1 MYYLEWEELG
11 GVIVNNRVTEEII
24 KITFGDNWLIA
35 AFVFVVA
42 VSAIRFIRKN
52 NLPKYFRKCL
62 IVCVCAI
69 AALIDSKFFQWNEYL
84 GALRIRKVFPL
95 LLLTVIVVTIAIFIY
110 SYMKNDKQ
118 LKYVIKNTESDGN
131 IIKAWERLQKIKT
144 INLTPWQKRQYD
156 KRRLYLRVMLGN
168 MCGAEQELKKFE
180 NDKAFYHFTKAI
192 IFNFRGNH
200 KDELEEEKIAE
211 GYCDGDTDSFLHFQ
225 IISNRGADYV
235 GAGEYSLAND
245 WFKRAID
252 FGRVNNV
259 KAPDL
264 WLNLYYN
271 YVFNKTRLNL
281 DISIQ
286 ECIDML
292 EEVKQYIDIEDPKQ
306 YIGYRNIVIQLFR
319 QKKADK
325 MQLNEIINQDFE
337 YLVNTNLTDIERCVL
352 EATTARIVCTG
363 RLNPEPVIEKISKDV
378 ELFLQLPMPERYRCF
393 KEIDYMFKDLRG
405 RIIEKN
411 QKIKETA
418 HWYIVNQ
425 AVYDLEKYRAS
436 LPSEA
441 VYEIC
446 YCLKERAGLLEYKP
460 DQYQWNEFLKD
471 MRSAQMLY
479 QENGLL
485 ADSALCALNIMDEGL
500 AEFNIDSEYKPLY
513 LDTIKIS
520 LQEVEK
526 ILPELMEHPV
536 LNEIY
541 LRLSMYCF
549 SIDDIERSK
558 HYYESFQRLGNFAID
573 HFAPWLRGRYA
584 VLSLYMFVIGY
595 IETVDKI
602 ARKDLS
608 GEITQIQEWFREFY
622 NRNGYFEAIV
632 LGRMFGGDYLP
643 ICVEMK
649 SGKMLQGNIVE
660 AGDIE
665 SAWLVIPPL
674 QMKIK
679 CNGMLAG
686 KMLGQGFLFSKWENT
701 ELRYCNVNTI
711 VPEVRSAIERI
722 IEMIKAE
729 LPDSLVTSAELNRLA
744 KNEI

>member
-225 IISNRGADYV
+225 IISNRGAGYV

-337 YLVNTNLTDIERCVL
+337 
-352 EATTARIVCTG
+352 
-363 RLNPEPVIEKISKDV
+363 
-378 ELFLQLPMPERYRCF
+378 
-393 KEIDYMFKDLRG
+393 
-405 RIIEKN
+405 
-411 QKIKETA
+411 
-418 HWYIVNQ
+418 
-425 AVYDLEKYRAS
+425 
-436 LPSEA
+436 
-441 VYEIC
+441 
-446 YCLKERAGLLEYKP
+446 
-460 DQYQWNEFLKD
+460 
-471 MRSAQMLY
+471 
-479 QENGLL
+479 
-485 ADSALCALNIMDEGL
+485 
-500 AEFNIDSEYKPLY
+500 
-513 LDTIKIS
+513 
-520 LQEVEK
+520 
-526 ILPELMEHPV
+526 
-536 LNEIY
+536 
-541 LRLSMYCF
+541 
-549 SIDDIERSK
+549 
-558 HYYESFQRLGNFAID
+558 
-573 HFAPWLRGRYA
+573 
-584 VLSLYMFVIGY
+584 
-595 IETVDKI
+595 
-602 ARKDLS
+602 
-608 GEITQIQEWFREFY
+608 
-622 NRNGYFEAIV
+622 
-632 LGRMFGGDYLP
+632 
-643 ICVEMK
+643 CVEMK

>member
-168 MCGAEQELKKFE
+168 NGRGTE
-180 NDKAFYHFTKAI
+180 
-192 IFNFRGNH
+192 FR
-200 KDELEEEKIAE
+200 L
-211 GYCDGDTDSFLHFQ
+211 
-225 IISNRGADYV
+225 DYV

-608 GEITQIQEWFREFY
+608 GEITQIQEWFREFH

>member
-1 MYYLEWEELG
+1 
-11 GVIVNNRVTEEII
+11 
-24 KITFGDNWLIA
+24 
-35 AFVFVVA
+35 
-42 VSAIRFIRKN
+42 
-52 NLPKYFRKCL
+52 
-62 IVCVCAI
+62 
-69 AALIDSKFFQWNEYL
+69 
-84 GALRIRKVFPL
+84 
-95 LLLTVIVVTIAIFIY
+95 
-110 SYMKNDKQ
+110 
-118 LKYVIKNTESDGN
+118 
-131 IIKAWERLQKIKT
+131 
-144 INLTPWQKRQYD
+144 
-156 KRRLYLRVMLGN
+156 
-168 MCGAEQELKKFE
+168 
-180 NDKAFYHFTKAI
+180 
-192 IFNFRGNH
+192 
-200 KDELEEEKIAE
+200 
-211 GYCDGDTDSFLHFQ
+211 
-225 IISNRGADYV
+225 
-235 GAGEYSLAND
+235 
-245 WFKRAID
+245 
-252 FGRVNNV
+252 
-259 KAPDL
+259 
-264 WLNLYYN
+264 
-271 YVFNKTRLNL
+271 
-281 DISIQ
+281 
-286 ECIDML
+286 
-292 EEVKQYIDIEDPKQ
+292 
-306 YIGYRNIVIQLFR
+306 
-319 QKKADK
+319 
-325 MQLNEIINQDFE
+325 
-337 YLVNTNLTDIERCVL
+337 
-352 EATTARIVCTG
+352 
-363 RLNPEPVIEKISKDV
+363 
-378 ELFLQLPMPERYRCF
+378 MPERYRCF

-608 GEITQIQEWFREFY
+608 GEITQIQEWFREFH

-665 SAWLVIPPL
+665 SAWLVI
-674 QMKIK
+674 
-679 CNGMLAG
+679 LAV
-686 KMLGQGFLFSKWENT
+686 L
-701 ELRYCNVNTI
+701 
-711 VPEVRSAIERI
+711 RSA
-722 IEMIKAE
+722 
-729 LPDSLVTSAELNRLA
+729 L
-744 KNEI
+744 

>member
-1 MYYLEWEELG
+1 
-11 GVIVNNRVTEEII
+11 
-24 KITFGDNWLIA
+24 
-35 AFVFVVA
+35 
-42 VSAIRFIRKN
+42 
-52 NLPKYFRKCL
+52 
-62 IVCVCAI
+62 
-69 AALIDSKFFQWNEYL
+69 
-84 GALRIRKVFPL
+84 
-95 LLLTVIVVTIAIFIY
+95 
-110 SYMKNDKQ
+110 
-118 LKYVIKNTESDGN
+118 
-131 IIKAWERLQKIKT
+131 
-144 INLTPWQKRQYD
+144 
-156 KRRLYLRVMLGN
+156 
-168 MCGAEQELKKFE
+168 
-180 NDKAFYHFTKAI
+180 
-192 IFNFRGNH
+192 
-200 KDELEEEKIAE
+200 
-211 GYCDGDTDSFLHFQ
+211 
-225 IISNRGADYV
+225 
-235 GAGEYSLAND
+235 
-245 WFKRAID
+245 
-252 FGRVNNV
+252 
-259 KAPDL
+259 
-264 WLNLYYN
+264 
-271 YVFNKTRLNL
+271 
-281 DISIQ
+281 
-286 ECIDML
+286 
-292 EEVKQYIDIEDPKQ
+292 
-306 YIGYRNIVIQLFR
+306 
-319 QKKADK
+319 

-446 YCLKERAGLLEYKP
+446 YCLKERAGLLKYKP

-471 MRSAQMLY
+471 MHSAQMLY

-558 HYYESFQRLGNFAID
+558 HYYESFQSLGNFAID

-584 VLSLYMFVIGY
+584 VLSL
-595 IETVDKI
+595 
-602 ARKDLS
+602 
-608 GEITQIQEWFREFY
+608 
-622 NRNGYFEAIV
+622 
-632 LGRMFGGDYLP
+632 
-643 ICVEMK
+643 
-649 SGKMLQGNIVE
+649 
-660 AGDIE
+660 
-665 SAWLVIPPL
+665 
-674 QMKIK
+674 
-679 CNGMLAG
+679 
-686 KMLGQGFLFSKWENT
+686 
-701 ELRYCNVNTI
+701 
-711 VPEVRSAIERI
+711 
-722 IEMIKAE
+722 
-729 LPDSLVTSAELNRLA
+729 SL
-744 KNEI
+744 IHI

>member
-1 MYYLEWEELG
+1 
-11 GVIVNNRVTEEII
+11 
-24 KITFGDNWLIA
+24 
-35 AFVFVVA
+35 
-42 VSAIRFIRKN
+42 
-52 NLPKYFRKCL
+52 
-62 IVCVCAI
+62 
-69 AALIDSKFFQWNEYL
+69 
-84 GALRIRKVFPL
+84 
-95 LLLTVIVVTIAIFIY
+95 
-110 SYMKNDKQ
+110 
-118 LKYVIKNTESDGN
+118 
-131 IIKAWERLQKIKT
+131 
-144 INLTPWQKRQYD
+144 
-156 KRRLYLRVMLGN
+156 
-168 MCGAEQELKKFE
+168 
-180 NDKAFYHFTKAI
+180 
-192 IFNFRGNH
+192 
-200 KDELEEEKIAE
+200 
-211 GYCDGDTDSFLHFQ
+211 
-225 IISNRGADYV
+225 
-235 GAGEYSLAND
+235 
-245 WFKRAID
+245 
-252 FGRVNNV
+252 
-259 KAPDL
+259 
-264 WLNLYYN
+264 
-271 YVFNKTRLNL
+271 
-281 DISIQ
+281 
-286 ECIDML
+286 
-292 EEVKQYIDIEDPKQ
+292 
-306 YIGYRNIVIQLFR
+306 
-319 QKKADK
+319 
-325 MQLNEIINQDFE
+325 
-337 YLVNTNLTDIERCVL
+337 
-352 EATTARIVCTG
+352 
-363 RLNPEPVIEKISKDV
+363 
-378 ELFLQLPMPERYRCF
+378 MPERYRCF

-608 GEITQIQEWFREFY
+608 GEITQIQEWFREFH

-686 KMLGQGFLFSKWENT
+686 KMLGHGFLFSKWENT

>member
-1 MYYLEWEELG
+1 M
-11 GVIVNNRVTEEII
+11 NNRVTEEII

-69 AALIDSKFFQWNEYL
+69 AALIDSKFFQWNEYP

-95 LLLTVIVVTIAIFIY
+95 LLLTVIVVTIAFFFY

-225 IISNRGADYV
+225 IISNRGAGYV

-378 ELFLQLPMPERYRCF
+378 ELFL
-393 KEIDYMFKDLRG
+393 
-405 RIIEKN
+405 
-411 QKIKETA
+411 
-418 HWYIVNQ
+418 
-425 AVYDLEKYRAS
+425 
-436 LPSEA
+436 
-441 VYEIC
+441 
-446 YCLKERAGLLEYKP
+446 
-460 DQYQWNEFLKD
+460 
-471 MRSAQMLY
+471 
-479 QENGLL
+479 
-485 ADSALCALNIMDEGL
+485 
-500 AEFNIDSEYKPLY
+500 
-513 LDTIKIS
+513 
-520 LQEVEK
+520 
-526 ILPELMEHPV
+526 
-536 LNEIY
+536 
-541 LRLSMYCF
+541 
-549 SIDDIERSK
+549 
-558 HYYESFQRLGNFAID
+558 
-573 HFAPWLRGRYA
+573 
-584 VLSLYMFVIGY
+584 
-595 IETVDKI
+595 
-602 ARKDLS
+602 
-608 GEITQIQEWFREFY
+608 
-622 NRNGYFEAIV
+622 
-632 LGRMFGGDYLP
+632 
-643 ICVEMK
+643 
-649 SGKMLQGNIVE
+649 
-660 AGDIE
+660 
-665 SAWLVIPPL
+665 
-674 QMKIK
+674 
-679 CNGMLAG
+679 
-686 KMLGQGFLFSKWENT
+686 
-701 ELRYCNVNTI
+701 
-711 VPEVRSAIERI
+711 
-722 IEMIKAE
+722 
-729 LPDSLVTSAELNRLA
+729 
-744 KNEI
+744 